1 MTVATLDRDIEAYEK
16 ARAALE
22 ARYNGKWVLFYNEQF
37 IGAFDSFDLAAQEA
51 VRRFGR
57 GPYLLRQVGAPPM
70 TLPAS
75 VLYHPAR

>member
-16 ARAALE
+16 ARADLE
-22 ARYNGKWVLFYNEQF
+22 ARYNGKWVLFYDEHLV
-37 IGAFDSFDLAAQEA
+37 GAFESFDLAAQEA

-57 GPYLLRQVGAPPM
+57 GPYLIRQVGAPPM

-75 VLYHPAR
+75 VLFHPVR